1 MRAEFNTRE
10 LRSLIV
16 DFDKAPARKLND
28 FRKVVRDGAGMLT
41 VLWKQNARDTA
52 GEHGK
57 LYPRTIGYDTYSDG
71 LTAEIG
77 PDASRK
83 QGGMSFEYGS
93 RNQPPHLD
101 GNRAADDVFRVLPK
115 MAADAAELDL

>member
-1 MRAEFNTRE
+1 MRASFDTRE

-16 DFDKAPARKLND
+16 DLDKQPVGKRKK
-28 FRKVVRDGAGMLT
+28 FERVVDDAAGALT
-41 VLWKQNARDTA
+41 QLWRANARDTA
-52 GEHGK
+52 GKHGR
-57 LYPRTIGYDTYSDG
+57 LYPRTIGYDRDG

-77 PDASRK
+77 PDIRRP